1 MIHCLLQD
9 YVCEAQLMV
18 DQLEFPST
26 GPGPRNLSEWIAA
39 TDVNVEYF
47 RTEKGKEKVRIPPQE
62 KRTHQE

>member
-62 KRTHQE
+62 KGTHQE

>member
-1 MIHCLLQD
+1 
-9 YVCEAQLMV
+9 MV